1 MAEKK
6 TKKEVKKE
14 EFRYSRK
21 NWILIF
27 SGLLVGIISL
37 IVMGLGD
44 ITISVILFVIA
55 FLVLIPIGLLLKP

>member
-6 TKKEVKKE
+6 TKKEVKKG

-27 SGLLVGIISL
+27 SGLSVGIISL
-37 IVMGLGD
+37 ILMGLGD
-44 ITISVILFVIA
+44 ITLSVILFVVG

>member
-37 IVMGLGD
+37 VLMGLGD

>member
-6 TKKEVKKE
+6 TKKEVKKG

-37 IVMGLGD
+37 ILMGLGD
-44 ITISVILFVIA
+44 ITLSVILFVVG